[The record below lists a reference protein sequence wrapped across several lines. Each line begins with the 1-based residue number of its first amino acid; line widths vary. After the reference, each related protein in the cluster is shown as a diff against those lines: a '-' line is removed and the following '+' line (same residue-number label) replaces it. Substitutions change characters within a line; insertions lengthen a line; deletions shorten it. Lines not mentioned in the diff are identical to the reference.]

1 MQHIYGLFGF
11 EFKLELSTRP
21 DNYLGSIETWNE
33 AEAVRDSCPCC
44 SDRHIVA
51 LTGHATACLATQQ
64 GTREAVSRPVGD
76 QPRRRRVLRTQD

>member
-33 AEAVRDSCPCC
+33 AEAVRDSCP
-44 SDRHIVA
+44 
-51 LTGHATACLATQQ
+51 
-64 GTREAVSRPVGD
+64 
-76 QPRRRRVLRTQD
+76 